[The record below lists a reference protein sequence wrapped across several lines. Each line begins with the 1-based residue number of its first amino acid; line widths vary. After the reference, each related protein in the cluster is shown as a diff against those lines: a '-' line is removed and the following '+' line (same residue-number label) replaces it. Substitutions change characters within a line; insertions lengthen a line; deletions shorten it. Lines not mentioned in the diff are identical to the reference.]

1 MFCPKCGL
9 QQTSE
14 AIRFCS
20 RCGLSLGG
28 LTQWLS
34 GNAVLVTPD
43 TRAGRAL
50 SPRSKSM
57 KHGAK
62 VMFAGGVLT
71 PIFFG
76 FCFLADSPGP
86 LLFPFIVFLVGL
98 AITLYARLFLETA
111 APINYAPPQVGF
123 VPTTEYNALP
133 QGVNQG
139 FAVGGNEQVRTSEL
153 VQPNSVTEN
162 TTRLL
167 DN

>member
-1 MFCPKCGL
+1 MYCPKCGL

-20 RCGLSLGG
+20 RCGQSLAG
-28 LTQWLS
+28 LTQYLS

-43 TRAGRAL
+43 TPAGRAL
-50 SPRSKSM
+50 SPRRKSM
-57 KHGAK
+57 KHGTK
-62 VMFAGGVLT
+62 VMFASGVMT
-71 PIFFG
+71 PIFFL
-76 FCFLADSPGP
+76 FCFLVDGPAP
-86 LLFPFIVFLVGL
+86 LLFPLTVFLVGL

-111 APINYAPPQVGF
+111 APISYAPPQVGF

-139 FAVGGNEQVRTSEL
+139 FAAGGNEQIRTSEL

-167 DN
+167 DS